1 MEYSQTRESALP
13 LAINAAI
20 MKNSILNCFGRR

>member
-1 MEYSQTRESALP
+1 MEYSQTHESALP

-20 MKNSILNCFGRR
+20 IKKIFLNCFGRQ